1 MPRRSWL
8 RGILLSL
15 CLVGLLSGCRSA
27 PPPPPAPSAE
37 IPVGPLC
44 QLQGRP
50 DIPATVGEGWSFC
63 VRQQADCNLSNASE
77 AIRLRWCVQST
88 AQTCIDTGCKKHRA
102 KECRFG
108 VIAPAGAKL
117 QATPP
122 RNTMCG
128 ARWKCTVRAPG
139 PSAFQCKCECPGCPG
154 VPPARHSR
162 APLVPLAEGAY
173 AVVAVW
179 PDSFCPNGQ
188 MRVSKFEGE
197 AFTLTAAGKCLPAEL
212 KLRAVFARSGGAFF
226 AVGEDPGGSER
237 YHFTG
242 VVEDPDA
249 FTGVLTRS
257 SSLDERPQ
265 DRIRLTG
272 RRMTTT
278 K

>member
-8 RGILLSL
+8 WVTLLGL
-15 CLVGLLSGCRSA
+15 GLVGLLSGCRSA
-27 PPPPPAPSAE
+27 PPPPPVPSAE

-50 DIPATVGEGWSFC
+50 DIAATVGEGWSFC
-63 VRQQADCNLSNASE
+63 VRQQADCNLSNAAE
-77 AIRLRWCVQST
+77 AVRLRWCAQSAT
-88 AQTCIDTGCKKHRA
+88 RTCLDSGCQKYRA

-108 VIAPAGAKL
+108 VIAPAGAEL

-128 ARWKCTVRAPG
+128 ARWKCTVRAQRPA
-139 PSAFQCKCECPGCPG
+139 AFQCKCECPGCPG
-154 VPPARHSR
+154 VPQARHSR

-179 PDSFCPNGQ
+179 ADGFCPNGQ

-226 AVGEDPGGSER
+226 AVGEDPGGSGR
-237 YHFTG
+237 YHLTG

-257 SSLDERPQ
+257 SGLEERPQ

-272 RRMTTT
+272 RRMITT